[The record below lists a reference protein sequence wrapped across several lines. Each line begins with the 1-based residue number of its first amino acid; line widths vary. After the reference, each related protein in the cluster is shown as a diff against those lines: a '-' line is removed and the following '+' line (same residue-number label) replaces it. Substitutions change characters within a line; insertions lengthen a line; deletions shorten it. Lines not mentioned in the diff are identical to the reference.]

1 MLNSSSWAPIG
12 FNNKDNI
19 IWIMEIINIII
30 AVNLKFVVEMILPN
44 STGINIPI
52 TDWVVFFLNS
62 YTVRS

>member
-1 MLNSSSWAPIG
+1 
-12 FNNKDNI
+12 
-19 IWIMEIINIII
+19 MEIINIII

-62 YTVRS
+62 YSVRSEFLIFVDAKDEEKADK